1 MTLAVSPSAPPGRNP
16 TERRARP
23 RRFVMCPTDHFRV
36 DYEINP
42 WMHRAHP
49 VDGERARRQW
59 EAVRSTYERLG
70 HRVEIVDPVEGL
82 PDLVFCA
89 NAGLVLDGR
98 VLLSRFRH
106 GERRGEEDVFAAWF
120 ATRGFDVVRAST
132 WNEGEGDLLLAGD
145 LVLAGWGFR
154 TDPAAHAEV
163 AAFSGREV
171 VPLELVDP
179 RWYHLDTA
187 LAVLDDEGTIA
198 YHPPAFSPASQR
210 VLAERFPDAVIA
222 STADALAFGL
232 NACSDGRNVVLAA
245 GARALARQLEGRGFH
260 PILLDTSELQ
270 KAGGSVKCAT
280 LEVRP

>member
-1 MTLAVSPSAPPGRNP
+1 
-16 TERRARP
+16 
-23 RRFVMCPTDHFRV
+23 MCPPVHFGV
-36 DYEINP
+36 EYEINP
-42 WMHRAHP
+42 WMHRAKP
-49 VDGERARRQW
+49 VDRDLVQRQW

-70 HRVEIVDPVEGL
+70 HRVEIVDPVDGL

-106 GERRGEEDVFAAWF
+106 HERRGEEEVFAAWF
-120 ATRGFDVVRAST
+120 AERGFDVVRAAR

-154 TDPAAHAEV
+154 TDPSAHGEIGD
-163 AAFSGREV
+163 FTGREV
-171 VPLELVDP
+171 LPLELVDP

-187 LAVLDDEGTIA
+187 LAVLDDLGTIA
-198 YHPPAFSPASQR
+198 YYPPAFSPASRQ
-210 VLAERFPDAVIA
+210 VLAERFGDALIA
-222 STADALAFGL
+222 SAADALAFGL

-245 GARALARQLEGRGFH
+245 GAVDLAGQLEARGFE
-260 PILLDTSELQ
+260 PVVLDTSELQ
-270 KAGGSVKCAT
+270 KAGGSAKCAT